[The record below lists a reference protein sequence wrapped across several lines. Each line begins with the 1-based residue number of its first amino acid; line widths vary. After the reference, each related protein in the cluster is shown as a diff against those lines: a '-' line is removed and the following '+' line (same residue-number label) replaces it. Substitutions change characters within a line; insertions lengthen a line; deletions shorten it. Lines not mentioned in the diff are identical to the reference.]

1 MKKIILMLLT
11 LLIACGKQV
20 DADVAKVKSSQNFI
34 CNGFWYEEESENRGV
49 KEKESRRVEYKMN
62 LKKWDK
68 EFKSYIGTTL
78 GNIDLEGYESLPI
91 CYESEFKY
99 TFFPSCNVSS
109 YKEKLP
115 NSRHYGSLDKVDGKI
130 TYEIRYD
137 EGNVTYSKTLLLNCS
152 PIKENLVK

>member
-1 MKKIILMLLT
+1 MPIDMGFDIEDQP
-11 LLIACGKQV
+11 KQASKPLQASLSGNPLV
-20 DADVAKVKSSQNFI
+20 DFFNAVGGGAVRGAQQSVAD
-34 CNGFWYEEESENRGV
+34 
-49 KEKESRRVEYKMN
+49 
-62 LKKWDK
+62 
-68 EFKSYIGTTL
+68 IGTTL